1 MQITNIKVRVKN
13 KKPKRKGRGTGS
25 GLGKTS
31 GRGHKGAGKRAGK
44 KLPYA
49 GFRGG
54 NVPYFRKIPKR
65 GFTSPNATIYQIV
78 NLADIQERLKDS
90 KDINPKILQEANLIK
105 DENKPVKILANIKEE
120 FKVKALF
127 KIDKFSS
134 KARELI
140 EAAGGTAECLK
151 R

>member
-25 GLGKTS
+25 GLGKTA
-31 GRGHKGAGKRAGK
+31 GRGHKGAGQRAGK

-78 NLADIQERLKDS
+78 NLTDIQTRLQGAKEID
-90 KDINPKILQEANLIK
+90 PKILKEANLIK
-105 DENKPVKILANIKEE
+105 DENKPVKILANIKED
-120 FKVKALF
+120 L
-127 KIDKFSS
+127 KIKSSFRVDKFSS

-140 EAAGGTAECLK
+140 EAAGGKAECLK